1 MAMNVAI
8 ITARGGSKSIPHK
21 NLYPINGKPL
31 VAYAARAALDAKKID
46 YIFIDT
52 DDGQIALEARKEAR
66 REKRHIW
73 LIWRPDDLRGDNV
86 NHGDVIKHAVF
97 EITAKLPELQN
108 VVVLL
113 GNTVMVDGELIDQA
127 LTMLDEHPEA
137 DSVMSVWQAQDD
149 HPYRALT
156 MTAGTLQSF
165 GDSRPISTNRQA
177 YPPVYF
183 YDQGV
188 WAFRWQCVNME
199 GPIRPWWWMGNV
211 CLPIVRPWIA
221 GRDVHSQLDI
231 DVAEWWVR
239 RGHDPEG

>member
-1 MAMNVAI
+1 VNIVI

-21 NLYPINGKPL
+21 NLYPINGRPM
-31 VAYAARAALDAKKID
+31 VCYAVLAAKSASKVGRI
-46 YIFIDT
+46 YIDT
-52 DDGQIALEARKEAR
+52 DDDAIAGVALGAGANAV
-66 REKRHIW
+66 
-73 LIWRPDDLRGDNV
+73 LWRPDHLSRDST

-97 EITAKLPELQN
+97 EVAAKLPELQN

-127 LTMLDEHPEA
+127 LTMLDKHPEA

-149 HPYRALT
+149 HPYRAFVLDRERY
-156 MTAGTLQSF
+156 GCLVNWS
-165 GDSRPISTNRQA
+165 DEVVSTNRQS

-188 WAFRWQCVNME
+188 WAFRWECVNRQSRIMT
-199 GPIRPWWWMGNV
+199 PWWWMGNV

-231 DVAEWWVR
+231 DIAEWWVR
-239 RGHDPEG
+239 RISG